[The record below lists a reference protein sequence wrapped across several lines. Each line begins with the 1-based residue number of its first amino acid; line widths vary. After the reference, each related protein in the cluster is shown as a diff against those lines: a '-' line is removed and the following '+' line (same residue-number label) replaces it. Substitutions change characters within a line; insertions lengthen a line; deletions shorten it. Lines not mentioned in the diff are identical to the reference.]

1 LTSGKIFFI
10 ALLAF
15 LLAAAESRSGTQDT
29 TLVRRLFEKGN
40 QYINGPSDSLIHY
53 YEKALGLI
61 RENLETLH
69 SGNEKNPELQNAF
82 RELEIRALIELGIEH
97 FFQSNYE
104 KSLSFY
110 FQALEQA
117 RTMEDVELIS
127 ECYSEIGIVYKNQG
141 KYDEALEYY
150 DNALKYARQTH
161 DTSWIASC
169 HVNVGNV
176 YKEKGYFTMALS
188 YYMMALEDLEPLG
201 HNRRVAACYQNI
213 GDIYRIQLDFVKSL
227 DYYSRSLQL
236 ALETEDLVREKDCYL
251 NIGNVYFLLD
261 QYRLARDYYNKAYD
275 LFQQLGYSHELDNC
289 YILIA
294 DTYLA
299 EGNLELATDLYNQA
313 LDIAYAEKDL
323 TTRAETLEKLGVL
336 NLRKNNYTAAK
347 EFSYDALAIA
357 QQIGALEIQIRVQ
370 ENISEILEQTG
381 QEKEALQ
388 VYKEYSRL
396 KDSLFSI
403 EKFKAITEMD
413 VKYET
418 AKQQQQLELLEER
431 TQVQQLKLSQRNRVY
446 TATLIIV
453 FLLGVLAYILHR
465 NQRLKARHKA
475 IELEQKLMRSQMNP
489 HFIFN
494 SLIAIQSYIYQKEAV
509 KAGDY
514 LAKFAE
520 LVRITLENSR
530 AEFVPLEKELKM
542 LNAYLELQSL
552 RFEGKFTYDI
562 TLYPELVPDH
572 FQIPPMMAQPF
583 IENAI
588 EHGIRHKKGNGM
600 IAINFEKQNGC
611 FLCRVEDDGIG
622 RERAREVEKKRKH
635 QSMATSITRER
646 IEILTKKEK
655 NRFTLKIVDLKD
667 DAGSPSG
674 TRVEFTMPFRQT
686 DG

>member
-1 LTSGKIFFI
+1 MTSGKIFYV
-10 ALLAF
+10 ALLVF
-15 LLAAAESRSGTQDT
+15 LIAAVESRSSTEDT
-29 TLVRRLFEKGN
+29 VRVRKLFEKGN

-53 YEKALGLI
+53 YEKALVLI
-61 RENLETLH
+61 RENLEITEA
-69 SGNEKNPELQNAF
+69 GKRTNPDLQKTF
-82 RELEIRALIELGIEH
+82 RDLEIRALIELGIEY

-110 FQALEQA
+110 FQALERA
-117 RTMEDVELIS
+117 KDINDIELIS

-141 KYDEALEYY
+141 KYDEALEFY
-150 DNALKYARQTH
+150 DNALKFAQQTY

-169 HVNVGNV
+169 RVNIGNV
-176 YKEKGYFTMALS
+176 YKEKGYFTMALNN
-188 YYMMALEDLEPLG
+188 YMRALEDLEPLG
-201 HNRRVAACYQNI
+201 HDRRIAACYQNI

-227 DYYSRSLQL
+227 DYYSRALQL
-236 ALETEDLVREKDCYL
+236 ALQTEDLVREKDCYL
-251 NIGNVYFLLD
+251 NIGNVYYLLD
-261 QYRLARDYYNKAYD
+261 QYKLARDYYNKAYD

-289 YILIA
+289 YILIG

-299 EGNLELATDLYNQA
+299 EGKLNQAIDLYNQA

-323 TTRAETLEKLGVL
+323 TTRSETLERLGAIHL
-336 NLRKNNYTAAK
+336 LKKNYEKAK
-347 EFSYDALAIA
+347 EYSYDALAIA
-357 QQIGALEIQIRVQ
+357 REIGALEIQIRIQ
-370 ENISEILEQTG
+370 KNLSEILEQTG
-381 QEKEALQ
+381 RENEALQ
-388 VYKEYSRL
+388 VFKEYTRL

-403 EKFKAITEMD
+403 DKYKAITEME

-431 TQVQQLKLSQRNRVY
+431 TQVQQLKLSRRNRVY
-446 TATLIIV
+446 TTSLIIV
-453 FLLGVLAYILHR
+453 VLLGVLAYILNR
-465 NQRLKARHKA
+465 NQRLKSRHKA

-514 LAKFAE
+514 LAKFAD

-542 LNAYLELQSL
+542 LHAYLELQSL
-552 RFEGKFTYDI
+552 RFEDKFTYDI
-562 TLYPELVPDH
+562 TVFPELVQDQ

-588 EHGIRHKKGNGM
+588 EHGIRHKKGHGV
-600 IAINFEKQNGC
+600 INIGFEKQNGY
-611 FLCRVEDDGIG
+611 FLCRVEDDGVG
-622 RERAREVEKKRKH
+622 RERAKEVEKKRKH

-646 IEILTKKEK
+646 IEILSKREK
-655 NRFTLKIVDLKD
+655 IRFGLQITDLKD
-667 DAGSPSG
+667 DSGIPSG
-674 TRVEFTMPFRQT
+674 TRVEFTMPFRAL
-686 DG
+686 DV